1 MMDMMWDVRAGGLMF
16 DEVNNVMICNKICC
30 CHVFENALIQ
40 RKVHRR
46 RLRF

>member
-30 CHVFENALIQ
+30 HVFENALIQ
-40 RKVHRR
+40 RKVHKR